1 MICAAVRWGAGV
13 LEWLP
18 FLVAIIIMIAS
29 AVAQWLGKARQA
41 PQRPLQG
48 PQRPAGEAP
57 PPARRPQGNAVDD
70 EIGEFLQRAAQ
81 RRARQAAPAAPP
93 ERRLADQPVLAEAA
107 GETPVGGQVSEHVQ
121 EFLDAGEFSRRTA
134 QLGGE
139 VAQTDAQLGEHLR
152 DVFDHEVGRLAE
164 RPGESAAAPVVEG
177 SPLPEDQPAAVAAT
191 SSADLIALLSNP
203 EGIRLAIVINE
214 ILRRPEER
222 WT

>member
-1 MICAAVRWGAGV
+1 MISAALLWAAGV
-13 LEWLP
+13 FEWVP
-18 FLVAIIIMIAS
+18 FLVAILIMLAS
-29 AVAQWLGKARQA
+29 ALAQWLGKMRQA
-41 PQRPLQG
+41 PQRP
-48 PQRPAGEAP
+48 AGAAP

-81 RRARQAAPAAPP
+81 RRAKQGAPSSPP
-93 ERRLADQPVLAEAA
+93 ARRPAEQPVLAEAA
-107 GETPVGGQVSEHVQ
+107 PETPVGGQVSEHVQ
-121 EFLDAGEFSRRTA
+121 EFLDAGEFSRRTS

-139 VAQTDAQLGEHLR
+139 VAQTDAQLGEHLHE
-152 DVFDHEVGRLAE
+152 VFDHEVSRLATK
-164 RPGESAAAPVVEG
+164 PGETAAAPAVEG
-177 SPLPEDQPAAVAAT
+177 SPLPEDQPAALVAT